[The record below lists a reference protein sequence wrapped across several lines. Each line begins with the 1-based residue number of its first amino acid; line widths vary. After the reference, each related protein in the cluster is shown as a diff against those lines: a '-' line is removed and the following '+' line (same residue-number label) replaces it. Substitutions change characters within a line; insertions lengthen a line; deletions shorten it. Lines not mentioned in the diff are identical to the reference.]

1 MFAEA
6 RSLLSLHPLFLQWKA
21 TRQRCLVSMVFW
33 ENKEEEAVF
42 ALGMMW
48 DEEKEQPKRLD
59 LRIQQKQKIIEKHKL
74 QGSQK
79 MLANETRFP
88 AVCDGD
94 VVTPAASG
102 AWDHSDS
109 WHLNCL
115 SKVGVFL
122 MPQTY
127 MRKITVILIF
137 PNGFQDYILWTWRNP
152 VSLALISG
160 AYGRWGLHWAMR
172 TIYSCCRSCPLTSL
186 QSPVHTDCC

>member
-1 MFAEA
+1 M
-6 RSLLSLHPLFLQWKA
+6 
-21 TRQRCLVSMVFW
+21 
-33 ENKEEEAVF
+33 F

-109 WHLNCL
+109 
-115 SKVGVFL
+115 
-122 MPQTY
+122 
-127 MRKITVILIF
+127 
-137 PNGFQDYILWTWRNP
+137 
-152 VSLALISG
+152 
-160 AYGRWGLHWAMR
+160 
-172 TIYSCCRSCPLTSL
+172 
-186 QSPVHTDCC
+186 